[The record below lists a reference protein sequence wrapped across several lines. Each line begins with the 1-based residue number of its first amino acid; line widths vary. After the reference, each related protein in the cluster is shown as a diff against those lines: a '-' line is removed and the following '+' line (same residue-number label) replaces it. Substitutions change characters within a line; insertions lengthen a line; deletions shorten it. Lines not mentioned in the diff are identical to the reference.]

1 MSPCQPPRNESVVF
15 VRPFHPPTVRAA
27 WLTGCFPVLL
37 PMVFCSCQAC
47 QPCFAA
53 AARSRSV
60 PGPVVWLQST
70 SQWSQ
75 HWLITIFQWFVDKK
89 NFYLKNKCFHPKN
102 SPKNLSMHKRYNFF
116 FSKYFMNFFGIWP
129 KMTCKIR
136 ISLKNPTPAKK
147 VSKHFSKCSN
157 LIRNIQKN
165 LNGIFFQNISWN
177 SFDIWP
183 KMTLK
188 KKFPIKEISKN
199 VFKML

>member
-53 AARSRSV
+53 AARSCSV

-89 NFYLKNKCFHPKN
+89 KFPSEKQMFPSEKFPKKSFHAQKVQ
-102 SPKNLSMHKRYNFF
+102 FF
-116 FSKYFMNFFGIWP
+116 FFKIFHEFFWYL
-129 KMTCKIR
+129 T
-136 ISLKNPTPAKK
+136 KND
-147 VSKHFSKCSN
+147 
-157 LIRNIQKN
+157 L
-165 LNGIFFQNISWN
+165 QN
-177 SFDIWP
+177 
-183 KMTLK
+183 
-188 KKFPIKEISKN
+188 
-199 VFKML
+199 